1 MLYVSK
7 PPTLMQKI
15 LLVEDQE
22 DIRFSLATR
31 LKNRGY
37 DVVVAADG
45 AEGVAQALKEIPDL
59 ILMDLELPEID
70 GWEATRRLKA
80 QTTTQ
85 HVPIIALTV
94 HATSGDRKEALE
106 AGCDDHDIKPIEF
119 PRLLSK
125 IKRLLERKR

>member
-1 MLYVSK
+1 ML
-7 PPTLMQKI
+7 KI

-22 DIRFSLATR
+22 DIRLSLATR

-37 DVVVAADG
+37 NVVVAANG
-45 AEGVAQALKEIPDL
+45 AEGVAQAVKEIPDI

-70 GWEATRRLKA
+70 GWKATGRIKN
-80 QTTTQ
+80 QITTQ
-85 HVPIIALTV
+85 HIPIIALTA
-94 HATSGDRKEALE
+94 HAQSSDRQKALT

-125 IKRLLERKR
+125 IERLLKEKK

>member
-1 MLYVSK
+1 
-7 PPTLMQKI
+7 MQKI

-22 DIRFSLATR
+22 DIRLSLATR

-37 DVVVAADG
+37 DVIVAADG
-45 AEGVAQALKEIPDL
+45 AEGVVQALREIPDL

-70 GWEATRRLKA
+70 GWEATRRLKT

-85 HVPIIALTV
+85 HIPIIALTA
-94 HATSGDRKEALE
+94 HAQPGDRQKALA
-106 AGCDDHDIKPIEF
+106 AGCDEHDIKPIEF

-125 IKRLLERKR
+125 IKRLVGEEK

>member
-1 MLYVSK
+1 MPKLPK
-7 PPTLMQKI
+7 LMQKI

-22 DIRFSLATR
+22 DIRLSLATR

-85 HVPIIALTV
+85 HIPIIALTA
-94 HATSGDRKEALE
+94 HAQSGDRQKALA

-119 PRLLSK
+119 PRLLNK
-125 IKRLLERKR
+125 IKRLLDGEK

>member
-1 MLYVSK
+1 
-7 PPTLMQKI
+7 MQKI

-22 DIRFSLATR
+22 DIRLSLATR

-80 QTTTQ
+80 QMNTQ
-85 HVPIIALTV
+85 HIPIIALTA
-94 HATSGDRKEALE
+94 HARSYDRQKALE
-106 AGCDDHDIKPIEF
+106 TGCDDHDIKPIEF

-125 IKRLLERKR
+125 IQRLLDGEK